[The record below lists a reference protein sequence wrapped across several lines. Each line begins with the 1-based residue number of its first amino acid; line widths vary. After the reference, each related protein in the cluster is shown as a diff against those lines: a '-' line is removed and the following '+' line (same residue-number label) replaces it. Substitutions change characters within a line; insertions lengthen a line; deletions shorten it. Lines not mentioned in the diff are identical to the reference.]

1 MLSTET
7 VVVGNVC
14 KCRKSP
20 FHPATRNTDEH
31 SQLIANSDKESSR
44 ELQWPATV
52 HSKRIRARTENRN
65 HKVSLNSQALD
76 DSLAM
81 ASPFWGPLIPLGGV
95 ASI

>member
-7 VVVGNVC
+7 VVVGDVC
-14 KCRKSP
+14 KYRKSACNL
-20 FHPATRNTDEH
+20 ATRNADEY
-31 SQLIANSDKESSR
+31 SQLISNSDKESSR

-52 HSKRIRARTENRN
+52 DGKRISARTENRN

-76 DSLAM
+76 DSLAV
-81 ASPFWGPLIPLGGV
+81 ASPFWGPLVPLGGV

>member
-7 VVVGNVC
+7 IVVGNVC

-20 FHPATRNTDEH
+20 FHPATHNTDEH
-31 SQLIANSDKESSR
+31 SQLISNSDKESSR

-52 HSKRIRARTENRN
+52 DSKRIPALTENRN
-65 HKVSLNSQALD
+65 HKLSLNSHALD
-76 DSLAM
+76 DSLAV
-81 ASPFWGPLIPLGGV
+81 ASTFWGPPVPFGGG